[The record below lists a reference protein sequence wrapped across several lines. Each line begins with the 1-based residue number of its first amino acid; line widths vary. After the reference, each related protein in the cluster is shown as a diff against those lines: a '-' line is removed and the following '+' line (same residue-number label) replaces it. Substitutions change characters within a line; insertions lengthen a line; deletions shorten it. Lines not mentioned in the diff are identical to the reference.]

1 MIQKVLLLLALFQCS
16 NTATAQTENVR
27 VYTPFYSASSHKQ
40 TPSIIV
46 NRAVAKS
53 EVYYTNTVSVQLEVD
68 IEFTSVRERNGFAEL
83 QWGVENSRV
92 LDHFEVERMELDGDY
107 RTIALVMGDED
118 LTTKDYTYRDK
129 LTGSETVLRYRIK
142 LVTTEGIISYS
153 SILKLNLK
161 QVNVTEIK
169 VVPNA
174 VSATA
179 QLNVPQSHHGYL
191 CRIYDTEGRMIQTSR
206 VRGQLPTINISNL
219 ISGSYFLEAFHP
231 QTGKRFYG
239 KFTKQ

>member
-1 MIQKVLLLLALFQCS
+1 
-16 NTATAQTENVR
+16 
-27 VYTPFYSASSHKQ
+27 
-40 TPSIIV
+40 
-46 NRAVAKS
+46 
-53 EVYYTNTVSVQLEVD
+53 
-68 IEFTSVRERNGFAEL
+68 
-83 QWGVENSRV
+83 
-92 LDHFEVERMELDGDY
+92 MELDGDY

-179 QLNVPQSHHGYL
+179 QSHHGYL